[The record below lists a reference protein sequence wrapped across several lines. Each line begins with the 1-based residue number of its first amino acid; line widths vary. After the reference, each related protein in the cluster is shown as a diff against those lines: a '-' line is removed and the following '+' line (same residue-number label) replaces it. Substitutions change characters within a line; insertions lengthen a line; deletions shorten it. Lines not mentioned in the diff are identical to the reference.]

1 MRRKDREITD
11 RAEIE
16 AIIAKAQVCRLA
28 MVDEDLPYIGK
39 PVAAGTSQREK
50 EVKRNPQEKQTG
62 MF

>member
-28 MVDEDLPYIGK
+28 MTDIGK